1 MASLEIGI
9 VGLPNVG
16 KTSLFN
22 ALTNAGAEV
31 TDYAAAQSSAN
42 VGVAAVPDARL
53 DQLAVVAGSTETI
66 YASVQIAD
74 VSGLARGAGKNGS
87 LGGAYLGHLRA
98 SDALVH
104 VVRTFG
110 DADVFHVDGRVDEVA
125 DAEAVDLE
133 LVLADLQV
141 VERRIERATR
151 AGRTGFKAAAA
162 SLEQLAR
169 LVAHLD
175 DGAPARTFGEP
186 LPDDL
191 DLLSRKPLLYI
202 ANTSESGDAEAVA
215 ALQRYADGT
224 PVVAVA
230 ARFEAELAEIDDPDE
245 RSAFLAEIGQV
256 EAGMPRVARAA
267 FQLLDLITFFTVGPK
282 EARAWPLGRGSTALE
297 AAGKIHSDI
306 ARGFIRAEV
315 ITTADMLACRTHAEA
330 QRRGVMR
337 VEGRD
342 YVVADG
348 DVVNVRFNV

>member
-16 KTSLFN
+16 KTTIFN

-31 TDYAAAQSSAN
+31 TEYAAVQSTAN
-42 VGVAAVPDARL
+42 VGVANVPDSRL
-53 DQLAVVAGSTETI
+53 VELAVVAGSRETI
-66 YASVQIAD
+66 YATVQIAD
-74 VSGLARGAGKNGS
+74 VSGLSRGAGQGGS

-104 VVRTFG
+104 VVRTFR
-110 DADVFHVDGRVDEVA
+110 DESVFHVDGRVDPVA

-133 LVLADLQV
+133 LVLD
-141 VERRIERATR
+141 
-151 AGRTGFKAAAA
+151 KAASAQVD
-162 SLEQLAR
+162 LLTR
-169 LVAHLD
+169 LQAHLD
-175 DGAPARTFGEP
+175 AGEPARSFGEP

-191 DLLSRKPLLYI
+191 DLLSRKPLLYL
-202 ANTSESGDAEAVA
+202 ANTSEAGDADAVA
-215 ALQRYADGT
+215 ALSGYAGAT

-230 ARFEAELAEIDDPDE
+230 GRFEAELAELDDPEE
-245 RSAFLAEIGQV
+245 RAAFLAAIGQD

-282 EARAWPLGRGSTALE
+282 EARAWPLRRGSTALE
-297 AAGKIHSDI
+297 AAGKIHTDI

-315 ITTADMLACRTHAEA
+315 ITTADMIATRTHAEA

-342 YVVADG
+342 YVIADG